1 MILKIE
7 ANKLVLY
14 FLETKMIFWFVS
26 IQFKH
31 ICYINEQKNFFLDV
45 LMIRYAL
52 K

>member
-31 ICYINEQKNFFLDV
+31 ICYINEQKNSLQNNH
-45 LMIRYAL
+45 LMFII
-52 K
+52 